1 MDTSLKQ
8 AALALRKKLE
18 FYKLTD
24 RSTLALYIQM
34 EPLISAAENEMI
46 QEKLEPRDI
55 LGYRLFADTV
65 RQNGPY
71 CLFKSFILR

>member
-1 MDTSLKQ
+1 MHMDTSLLKQ
-8 AALALRKKLE
+8 AALDLRKKLE

-24 RSTLALYIQM
+24 RSVLALYIQM

-55 LGYRLFADTV
+55 PGYRLY
-65 RQNGPY
+65 R
-71 CLFKSFILR
+71 